1 MILTDLKCG
10 ESARIIELR
19 MPAPDADRLESM
31 GFIPGDTV
39 VAVRCI
45 GSTGPRIYN
54 ILGQDLAIGYHT
66 AMNIVV
72 APASDVLE

>member
-10 ESARIIELR
+10 ESAVITELR
-19 MPAPDADRLESM
+19 MSLSDAEYLATL

-45 GSTGPRIYN
+45 GSMGPRIYN
-54 ILGQDLAIGYHT
+54 IQGTDLAIGVDT
-66 AMNIVV
+66 AAQIVV
-72 APASDVLE
+72 KPRAMC